1 MTWIKLD
8 DRAPRHPKVAGLS
21 DRAFRLWIQG
31 MCYASE
37 FLTDGALPQAFLRT
51 TPAAARRELLT
62 AGLWFETPTGAV
74 IHDYLAH
81 QTSRD
86 DIERERARNRRRRT
100 SAVPPVQPAQ
110 ASGSTA
116 EKPRPENRE
125 QRSENRGQTDDA
137 ARLGVGVL
145 GGGRLVMASTTY
157 ARLREK
163 HRYVGA
169 RLRIPNVLHE
179 ELMTKLGGDE
189 PDARLAAWYEALD
202 VEAEQSREAV
212 PDVFEF
218 IRPRFKTWVR
228 AQGADAEMAKFL
240 AEGA

>member
-21 DRAFRLWIQG
+21 DRAFRLWIQA

-37 FLTDGALPQAFLRT
+37 FLTDGALPQAFLRDS
-51 TPAAARRELLT
+51 PAPARRELLS
-62 AGLWFETPTGAV
+62 AGLWVETPTGV
-74 IHDYLAH
+74 LIHDYLAH
-81 QTSRD
+81 QSSRD

-100 SAVPPVQPAQ
+100 SAVPAVQP
-110 ASGSTA
+110 SPSTGSTA

-125 QRSENRGQTDDA
+125 QRSENRGQSDDA
-137 ARLGVGVL
+137 ARRGVGAV
-145 GGGRLVMASTTY
+145 GGVRLVMDSATY
-157 ARLREK
+157 TRLREK
-163 HRYVGA
+163 NRYVGT

-179 ELMTKLGGDE
+179 ELMTKLGGDG

-202 VEAEQSREAV
+202 LEAEHSREAV
-212 PDVFEF
+212 PDVFEY

-228 AQGADAEMAKFL
+228 EQGADAEVAKFL